1 MRRRKNQMSKV
12 TVEVEN
18 GSILWAQIM
27 LQEGKCV
34 TSDKLTYSD
43 NDDAFLYLKLET
55 SHSKEKQICLY
66 GLEPDGDTQYYDWRT
81 LEDIPEDGYRIVDI
95 TTVELKFIE
104 DQMQDLNHQLWVL
117 QLRKEKLLEKVNP

>member
-1 MRRRKNQMSKV
+1 MSKV
-12 TVEVEN
+12 VVEVEN

-34 TSDKLTYSD
+34 TSDKLTYGD
-43 NDDAFLYLKLET
+43 PEDVDALLYLKLET

-66 GLEPDGDTQYYDWRT
+66 GLEPNGDTQYYDWRT

-95 TTVELKFIE
+95 TTAELKFIE